1 MERIMTYEIL
11 KSFTYVNDAVCQK
24 PIRGIVIQFFGLGS
38 QTRHATDT
46 VEGEYYGE
54 KGILYVYP
62 YNNPWCWMNKQAV
75 DFTDEII
82 DVLIEKYN
90 LPEDI
95 PIVSTGGSMGG
106 QGALVY
112 MAYAKRKPVACVTNC
127 PVCDVVFHYTE
138 RDDLPRTL
146 YSAVYGIE
154 GTLEDGLKSISPLHL
169 VDKMPKS
176 KYHIFHCMEDKAVN
190 IHSHSEKFIDAMRAA
205 GHSVTYDTVPDRGHC
220 ALTLQMKKLYAE
232 YIVKAIEENYHD

>member
-1 MERIMTYEIL
+1 MEKIITFDTL
-11 KSFTYVNDAVCQK
+11 KSFAYVNDEICAK
-24 PIRGIVIQFFGLGS
+24 PIKGIVLQFFGLGS
-38 QTRHATDT
+38 TKRFPTDT

-54 KGILYVYP
+54 KGILYVFP

-90 LPEDI
+90 LGEDI

-106 QGALVY
+106 QSALVY
-112 MAYAKRKPVACVTNC
+112 TAYAKRTPVACVTNC
-127 PVCDVVFHYTE
+127 PVCDIVFHYTE

-146 YSAVYGIE
+146 YSAVYGID

-169 VDKMPKS
+169 VERMPKVT
-176 KYHIFHCMEDKAVN
+176 YNLIHCEEDKAVN
-190 IHSHSEKFIDAMRAA
+190 IHSHSEKFVEAMRLA
-205 GHSVTYDTVPDRGHC
+205 GHNVTFDRVPGRGHC
-220 ALTLQMKKLYAE
+220 DLTLPMKKLYAE
-232 YIVKAIEENYHD
+232 YIVKAIENK